1 MTERIEEDSI
11 STLKISDDKYYGINA
26 KRAMD
31 NFQLSTKHTDME
43 MIKQVARIKIAAAI
57 ANEKIGRLSHQKAKY
72 IIKAAKEILADKLD
86 DQFVTTDIQGGA
98 GTSTNMNVN
107 EVIANRALVLMG
119 HQKGQYQFLSP
130 QDDVNAG
137 QSTNDVYPS
146 AGKLTTLLKAEQL
159 HASLS
164 LLINSLNEK
173 AEQFKDVKK
182 IGRTQLQE
190 AVPTTLGNS
199 FHAFASGLTRCQKQ
213 LQKGMKTLLELNLGG
228 TAIGTGVNTSP
239 GYKELLYQQLQQ
251 DYQINIHPAP
261 DLIDATQNLDSYV
274 QFSGTLKALAVTMS
288 KISHDLRLMSSGPK
302 SGFNEINLPARQPGS
317 SIMPG
322 KITPVIPEVV
332 SQIAFEVIGDDATV
346 TIAAESGEF
355 ELNAFEPVIFK
366 NLFES
371 VDFLQSACVML
382 ATKCI
387 SGITANRD
395 KCLSDLQNSAETV
408 TKLTPIIGYA
418 TATKFVKEALKTG
431 KNVYDLLKEQG
442 VYDPDAEPLAD
453 SQIAN

>member
-1 MTERIEEDSI
+1 
-11 STLKISDDKYYGINA
+11 
-26 KRAMD
+26 
-31 NFQLSTKHTDME
+31 
-43 MIKQVARIKIAAAI
+43 
-57 ANEKIGRLSHQKAKY
+57 
-72 IIKAAKEILADKLD
+72 
-86 DQFVTTDIQGGA
+86 
-98 GTSTNMNVN
+98 
-107 EVIANRALVLMG
+107 
-119 HQKGQYQFLSP
+119 
-130 QDDVNAG
+130 
-137 QSTNDVYPS
+137 
-146 AGKLTTLLKAEQL
+146 
-159 HASLS
+159 
-164 LLINSLNEK
+164 
-173 AEQFKDVKK
+173 
-182 IGRTQLQE
+182 
-190 AVPTTLGNS
+190 
-199 FHAFASGLTRCQKQ
+199 
-213 LQKGMKTLLELNLGG
+213 
-228 TAIGTGVNTSP
+228 
-239 GYKELLYQQLQQ
+239 
-251 DYQINIHPAP
+251 
-261 DLIDATQNLDSYV
+261 
-274 QFSGTLKALAVTMS
+274 
-288 KISHDLRLMSSGPK
+288 MSSGPK

-322 KITPVIPEVV
+322 KINPVIPEVV